1 MTPQNKAIELFNQF
15 KFETQSDEA
24 NKMLEDVA
32 FFSCRIFI
40 NEILKNCSV
49 KKRVYWQQVNKF
61 ILEHYTNKILNV
73 RVKHTEEDNSAI

>member
-1 MTPQNKAIELFNQF
+1 MTSQNKAIELFNQF

-32 FFSCRIFI
+32 FFSCKIFI

-73 RVKHTEEDNSAI
+73 RVNNTKKDNSAI